1 MKRYIIN
8 PETKRYIDADSANG
22 KKIIKEKQKK
32 NQTIEYFSDK
42 KGTRVMEVPQSS
54 VKKAVKAPKVKA
66 VKAPPVHRHN
76 IQQIHVPPQQQ
87 PVRPPDQ
94 PRVMRLISVPHH
106 TPSIIPS
113 MNDLLSNVLRSS
125 MDTYREQNERRN
137 HMIMDESR
145 RNQQIRRMM
154 MEDNEAK
161 QRQEDQR
168 RRRDL
173 DTNIRNYRVVR
184 FTLKKKST
192 DNDNKQAE
200 QKLRIQNEKLKE
212 KLENQRKNKEERQ
225 KRLKALE
232 KRVKKKN

>member
-8 PETKRYIDADSANG
+8 PETKRYVDADSTNG

-42 KGTRVMEVPQSS
+42 KGTRIMETPA
-54 VKKAVKAPKVKA
+54 KKAVKAPKVKA
-66 VKAPPVHRHN
+66 VKAPKVKAVKAPHVHHHN
-76 IQQIHVPPQQQ
+76 IQHVHVPPQQQ
-87 PVRPPDQ
+87 HVRTPDQ

-137 HMIMDESR
+137 QE
-145 RNQQIRRMM
+145 IRKMM
-154 MEDNEAK
+154 MEDNEARN
-161 QRQEDQR
+161 RQEDQR

-184 FTLKKKST
+184 FTLKKNPTNT
-192 DNDNKQAE
+192 DNNDNKQVQ
-200 QKLRIQNEKLKE
+200 QKLRIQNEKLKK

-232 KRVKKKN
+232 KRTKKKN

>member
-42 KGTRVMEVPQSS
+42 KGSRVMETPA
-54 VKKAVKAPKVKA
+54 KKAVKAPKVKA
-66 VKAPPVHRHN
+66 VKGPIIFRHN
-76 IQQIHVPPQQQ
+76 LQHAHVPPQQQ
-87 PVRPPDQ
+87 SGRPPDQ

-145 RNQQIRRMM
+145 RNQEIRKMM
-154 MEDNEAK
+154 MEDNEARN
-161 QRQEDQR
+161 RQEDQR

-184 FTLKKKST
+184 FTLKKNST
-192 DNDNKQAE
+192 NTDNNDNKQVE

-212 KLENQRKNKEERQ
+212 KLENQRKNKEKRQ

-232 KRVKKKN
+232 KRINKKN